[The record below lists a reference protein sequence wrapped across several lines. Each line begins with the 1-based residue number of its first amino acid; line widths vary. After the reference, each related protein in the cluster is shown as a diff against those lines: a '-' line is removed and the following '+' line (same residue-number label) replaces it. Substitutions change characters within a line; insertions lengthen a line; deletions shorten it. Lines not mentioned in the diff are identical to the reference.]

1 MLERDQLN
9 LLADKFEARFAD
21 VNRRIL
27 EDIGRTLKKTGD
39 LTPSQA
45 RKLQQMYNYGADL
58 DSMTRQLARAA
69 GMSLEDI
76 EAFYTQAAKE
86 GYDWYRPFYEAKG
99 MKQIP
104 FAENAVLQGIVK
116 SAAKVTAGELRNM
129 SRTTT
134 VGVKGAQGF
143 QSLGSWYRK
152 TVDDAVTAVATG
164 TKDYNSAIRQAVKD
178 LGNSGLRVEYESG
191 YTRRLDSAVRQNVL
205 DGVRYISQETAR
217 QAGEKFGAD
226 GVELDAHAP
235 CAPDHLPYQ
244 GRQFSNQEYER
255 LQRSLPRPIG
265 EWNCGHFAHPIL
277 LGISKPAYS
286 AAELAEMERY
296 STEKIEIDGKEYTRY
311 ECGQL
316 QRQLETKMRYAREEK
331 ALYKTVG
338 DKELE
343 RAAVEKLRVL
353 GNKYT
358 EVSRKAGLPTKMERT
373 KTVTGRMRETGLAGT
388 GKPDIMKLPKA
399 SEAVIPKEKLTGYA
413 LNPLKDKNKAE
424 AFERVLGYNTDN
436 ADKLIEQIRRN
447 LTKYP
452 AKEKP
457 DTGYGVRYEVL
468 MAVTGENGRTA
479 NVKTA
484 WILDKDTGEMR
495 LTSLYVTK
503 KKPKG

>member
-76 EAFYTQAAKE
+76 EAFYTQTAQE

-134 VGVKGAQGF
+134 VGVKGTQGF

-217 QAGEKFGAD
+217 QAGEKFSAD

-343 RAAVEKLRVL
+343 RAAAEKLRVL

-373 KTVTGRMRETGLAGT
+373 KIIAKAAENRIIEVADIQIGKSLGSAAFRDTVLLPDGGYGKIVEGSKITKVVVFAGKGAKKPVRVAEHLSRQYGGDVDGWQHTRGEGIIETN
-388 GKPDIMKLPKA
+388 GKQR
-399 SEAVIPKEKLTGYA
+399 
-413 LNPLKDKNKAE
+413 KAE
-424 AFERVLGYNTDN
+424 LHWFENKDV
-436 ADKLIEQIRRN
+436 
-447 LTKYP
+447 
-452 AKEKP
+452 
-457 DTGYGVRYEVL
+457 
-468 MAVTGENGRTA
+468 GRIKMK
-479 NVKTA
+479 VKR
-484 WILDKDTGEMR
+484 WLDEG
-495 LTSLYVTK
+495 
-503 KKPKG
+503 